1 MRIRRGLSDFNVF
14 LSFFFPLASKSSKL
28 STKSR
33 SRGFAV
39 LQFFEI
45 VDEIKVRKLRG
56 APDPRKCRRNRGSE
70 ASRSS
75 RSSKLSTKSKFRG
88 LAELQ
93 VIEKVDDIE
102 LRRPRGAPSRAL
114 NADTGARWG
123 ALASTSE
130 ESRSSRSSKNLD
142 EINVRKLRGI
152 SGRELHADTRAR
164 WGASAPHRA
173 SSIYMY
179 VHTRVPS

>member
-1 MRIRRGLSDFNVF
+1 MALSDPPAE
-14 LSFFFPLASKSSKL
+14 LEILA
-28 STKSR
+28 T
-33 SRGFAV
+33 
-39 LQFFEI
+39 
-45 VDEIKVRKLRG
+45 VDEIEVLRLRG
-56 APDPRKCRRNRGSE
+56 APDLRNCRRNRGSA

-75 RSSKLSTKSKFRG
+75 RSSKMSTKSEFRG

-173 SSIYMY
+173 SSVYIYIYIFEFPESMSSIYEFY
-179 VHTRVPS
+179 V